1 VITIERDAILEAMDR
16 ARIHLH
22 HADRAAEL
30 CLQADHD
37 AEVSK
42 KPWAQDLFTQESED
56 AGRMITDEQN
66 KAISAITQLIT
77 EATNQDITI
86 TERTL

>member
-1 VITIERDAILEAMDR
+1 
-16 ARIHLH
+16 
-22 HADRAAEL
+22 
-30 CLQADHD
+30 
-37 AEVSK
+37 
-42 KPWAQDLFTQESED
+42 
-56 AGRMITDEQN
+56 MITDEQN